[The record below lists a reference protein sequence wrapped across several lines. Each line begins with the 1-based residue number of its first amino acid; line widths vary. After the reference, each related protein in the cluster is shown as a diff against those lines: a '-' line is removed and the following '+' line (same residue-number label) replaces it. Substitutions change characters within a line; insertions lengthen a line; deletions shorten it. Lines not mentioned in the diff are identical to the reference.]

1 MSPAILAVLFSAF
14 LHPIV
19 GIFVKKANHP
29 LTLNFWGVILAGIF
43 FSYHYWDIDFWNR
56 VVEHRGLL
64 IISGLIHS
72 FYVYISYTLI
82 VKHDFQILYPLTRL
96 APILVL
102 VGEMAW
108 FGTEFTFFQI
118 LGVIILV
125 LGSLI
130 FGLDKKISHVRGSIL
145 FQIFLIAVIVAS
157 YHLVDKKLLVNFSP
171 SEMWALITFQLPLLA
186 LPILNKRED
195 LKKDLKNWKSLV
207 GYTVCMVGT
216 WYGSL
221 FALAR
226 MDAAIVSSVRNLSII
241 FGVFLGAQ
249 VFKEGHKPLKYIGA
263 IFICLGAFFV
273 LT

>member
-1 MSPAILAVLFSAF
+1 MSPAIIAILISALF
-14 LHPIV
+14 HPMNGV
-19 GIFVKKANHP
+19 FAKKAKNP
-29 LTLNFWGVILAGIF
+29 LTLNFWGVVLAGLF
-43 FSYHYWDIDFWNR
+43 FSYHYWDIDFWHR
-56 VVEHRGLL
+56 VVEHKELL

-82 VKHDFQILYPLTRL
+82 VKHDFQVLYPLTRL

-102 VGEMAW
+102 AGEMFW

-157 YHLVDKKLLVNFSP
+157 YHLVDKKLLVSFSP
-171 SEMWALITFQLPLLA
+171 SEMWALIAFQLPLLIF
-186 LPILNKRED
+186 PILNKKEALKND
-195 LKKDLKNWKSLV
+195 LRNWKSLI

-216 WYGSL
+216 WYCSL

-249 VFKEGHKPLKYIGA
+249 VFKEGHKPLKYVGA
-263 IFICLGAFFV
+263 IFICLGTFFV